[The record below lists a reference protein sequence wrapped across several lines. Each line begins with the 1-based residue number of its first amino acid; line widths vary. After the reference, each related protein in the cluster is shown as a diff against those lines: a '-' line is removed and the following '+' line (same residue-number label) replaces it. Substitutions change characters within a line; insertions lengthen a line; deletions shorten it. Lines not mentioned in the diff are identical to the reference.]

1 MGIKQLY
8 NDNLRKL
15 PNKYGD
21 VSVMFYAK
29 HDDLPG
35 RVNGLYV
42 TIFKNLDR
50 KCANEAD
57 KTFTSFQSH

>member
-1 MGIKQLY
+1 MTLIFFKVTTSH
-8 NDNLRKL
+8 K
-15 PNKYGD
+15 
-21 VSVMFYAK
+21 FYAK

-42 TIFKNLDR
+42 TILKNLVR

-57 KTFTSFQSH
+57 TIFASFQGHYRFPNDEV